1 MGNKQEGLEATVLL
15 ENHDIVVTET
25 CWGDS
30 HNWNVVIDSYELFRR
45 DRQGRRDGSVVIYT
59 RKGIEREELSLKNSH
74 EQVKSLGV
82 TVRD

>member
-1 MGNKQEGLEATVLL
+1 MLL

-59 RKGIEREELSLKNSH
+59 RKGIEREELSLKNRH
-74 EQVKSLGV
+74 KLLESLGV
-82 TVRD
+82 SEITVAKEAL